1 VTASLQNPI
10 FVQQDIT
17 IGLKN
22 VVKTKM
28 KQSLNKNNNMRLIL
42 SCFLLMAFFN
52 GFSQETETI
61 EEGKKVKI
69 DSLYREDQ
77 FYFGFTYNALYQ
89 KPVGLSQNKFS
100 SGLSAGFL
108 RDMPI
113 NDDRTIAIA
122 SGLGFSYNNYN
133 EDLFISESGQTPV
146 YSIIDPKTAYSKNKF
161 QQLLV
166 DVPIEF
172 RWRTSTYESH
182 KFWRIYG
189 GLKFSYLLYNKS
201 VFTDAES
208 KIVVLNNKDFNK
220 ILYGLY
226 ISAGYNTINVYA
238 HYGLNSLFK
247 SAKIEGE
254 SIDMK
259 TFNIGV
265 IFYIL

>member
-1 VTASLQNPI
+1 MS
-10 FVQQDIT
+10 FC
-17 IGLKN
+17 N
-22 VVKTKM
+22 V
-28 KQSLNKNNNMRLIL
+28 
-42 SCFLLMAFFN
+42 
-52 GFSQETETI
+52 FSQEEPVLTKETT
-61 EEGKKVKI
+61 KVKI

-77 FYFGFTYNALYQ
+77 FYFGFTYNALQQ
-89 KPVGLSQNKFS
+89 KPAGLSQNKFS
-100 SGLSAGFL
+100 VGLSAGFL

-122 SGLGFSYNNYN
+122 SGVGFSYNNYN
-133 EDLFISESGQTPV
+133 QNLLISESDQMPV
-146 YSIIDPKTAYSKNKF
+146 YSIIDSKVVYNKNKF
-161 QQLLV
+161 TQLLV

-172 RWRTSTYESH
+172 RWRTSTYESY

-201 VFTDAES
+201 LYSDADN
-208 KIVVLNNKDFNK
+208 KIVVVNNKDFNK
-220 ILYGLY
+220 FLYGLY

-259 TFNIGV
+259 ALNIGI

>member
-1 VTASLQNPI
+1 
-10 FVQQDIT
+10 
-17 IGLKN
+17 
-22 VVKTKM
+22 M
-28 KQSLNKNNNMRLIL
+28 EQSLNRNNIMRSIL
-42 SCFLLMAFFN
+42 NCLLLMVFFN
-52 GFSQETETI
+52 GYSQETETI
-61 EEGKKVKI
+61 QNAEAVKI

-77 FYFGFTYNALYQ
+77 FYFGFTYNTLQ
-89 KPVGLSQNKFS
+89 EKLIGLSENKFSVGLS
-100 SGLSAGFL
+100 GGFL

-133 EDLFISESGQTPV
+133 QNLFISEPGQTPV
-146 YSIIDPKTAYSKNKF
+146 YSIIDSKTAYSKNKF
-161 QQLLV
+161 KQLLI

-189 GLKFSYLLYNKS
+189 GFKFSYLLYNKS
-201 VFTDAES
+201 VFTDTES

-220 ILYGLY
+220 VLYGIY
-226 ISAGYNTINVYA
+226 MSVGYNTINVYV
-238 HYGLNSLFK
+238 HYGLNSLFN

-254 SIDMK
+254 SINMK
-259 TFNIGV
+259 PLNIGV

>member
-1 VTASLQNPI
+1 
-10 FVQQDIT
+10 
-17 IGLKN
+17 
-22 VVKTKM
+22 M
-28 KQSLNKNNNMRLIL
+28 KQSLNNNNTMRLFL
-42 SCFLLMAFFN
+42 SCFLLMSVFN
-52 GFSQETETI
+52 VFAQETETI
-61 EEGKKVKI
+61 EEGNKAKI

-77 FYFGFTYNALYQ
+77 FYFGFTYNALQQ
-89 KPVGLSQNKFS
+89 KPTALSQDKFS
-100 SGLSAGFL
+100 IGLSAGFL

-122 SGLGFSYNNYN
+122 SGVGFTYNNYN
-133 EDLFISESGQTPV
+133 QNLFISESGQGPV
-146 YSIIDPKTAYSKNKF
+146 YSIIDSETDYSKNKF
-161 QQLLV
+161 AQLLV

-201 VFTDAES
+201 VYTDSDS

-247 SAKIEGE
+247 SANIEGE

-259 TFNIGV
+259 SLNIGV

>member
-1 VTASLQNPI
+1 MS
-10 FVQQDIT
+10 
-17 IGLKN
+17 
-22 VVKTKM
+22 
-28 KQSLNKNNNMRLIL
+28 
-42 SCFLLMAFFN
+42 FFN

-77 FYFGFTYNALYQ
+77 FYFGFTYNALEQ
-89 KPVGLSQNKFS
+89 KPAGLSQKKFS
-100 SGLSAGFL
+100 VGLSAGFL

-122 SGLGFSYNNYN
+122 SGLGVSYNSFNQN
-133 EDLFISESGQTPV
+133 LFISESEQTRI
-146 YSIIDPKTAYSKNKF
+146 YSILDSETSYNKNKF
-161 QQLLV
+161 TQLLI

-172 RWRTSTYESH
+172 RWRTSTYESY

-201 VFTDAES
+201 VFTDADS
-208 KIVVLNNKDFNK
+208 KIVVLNNRDFNK
-220 ILYGLY
+220 LLYGLY

-259 TFNIGV
+259 VLNVGV

>member
-1 VTASLQNPI
+1 MEQSSV
-10 FVQQDIT
+10 
-17 IGLKN
+17 KN
-22 VVKTKM
+22 K
-28 KQSLNKNNNMRLIL
+28 NMRLFF
-42 SCFLLMAFFN
+42 SCFLLMSFCN
-52 GFSQETETI
+52 VFSQEEPVLTKETT
-61 EEGKKVKI
+61 KVKI

-77 FYFGFTYNALYQ
+77 FYFGFTYNALQQ
-89 KPVGLSQNKFS
+89 KPAGLSQNKFS
-100 SGLSAGFL
+100 VGLSAGFL

-122 SGLGFSYNNYN
+122 SGVGFSYNNYN
-133 EDLFISESGQTPV
+133 QNLLISESDQMPV
-146 YSIIDPKTAYSKNKF
+146 YSIIDSKVVYNKNKF
-161 QQLLV
+161 TQLLV

-172 RWRTSTYESH
+172 RWRTSTYESY

-201 VFTDAES
+201 LYSDADN
-208 KIVVLNNKDFNK
+208 KIVVVNNKDFNK
-220 ILYGLY
+220 FLYGLY

-247 SAKIEGE
+247 SAKIEDE

-259 TFNIGV
+259 ALNIGI

>member
-1 VTASLQNPI
+1 
-10 FVQQDIT
+10 
-17 IGLKN
+17 
-22 VVKTKM
+22 M
-28 KQSLNKNNNMRLIL
+28 EQSLNRNNIMRSIL
-42 SCFLLMAFFN
+42 NCLLLMVFFN
-52 GFSQETETI
+52 GYSQETETI
-61 EEGKKVKI
+61 QNAEAVKI

-77 FYFGFTYNALYQ
+77 FYFGFTYNTLQ
-89 KPVGLSQNKFS
+89 EKPIGLSENKFS
-100 SGLSAGFL
+100 VGLSAGFL

-133 EDLFISESGQTPV
+133 QNLFISEPGQTPV
-146 YSIIDPKTAYSKNKF
+146 YSIIDSKTAYSKNKF
-161 QQLLV
+161 KQLLI

-189 GLKFSYLLYNKS
+189 GFKFSYLLYNKS
-201 VFTDAES
+201 VFTDTES

-220 ILYGLY
+220 ILYGIY
-226 ISAGYNTINVYA
+226 MSVGYNTINVYV
-238 HYGLNSLFK
+238 HYGLNSLFN

-254 SIDMK
+254 SINMK
-259 TFNIGV
+259 ALNIGV

>member
-1 VTASLQNPI
+1 
-10 FVQQDIT
+10 
-17 IGLKN
+17 
-22 VVKTKM
+22 M
-28 KQSLNKNNNMRLIL
+28 KQSLNNNNKMRLTW
-42 SCFLLMAFFN
+42 SCFLLMSFFN
-52 GFSQETETI
+52 SFSQEIETI
-61 EEGKKVKI
+61 EEAKDVKI

-77 FYFGFTYNALYQ
+77 FYFGFTYNTLQ
-89 KPVGLSQNKFS
+89 EKPSGLSQKKFS
-100 SGLSAGFL
+100 VGLSAGFL

-133 EDLFISESGQTPV
+133 ENLFISTLGQETV
-146 YSIIDPKTAYSKNKF
+146 YSIIDSKTVYNKNKF
-161 QQLLV
+161 KQLLI

-189 GLKFSYLLYNKS
+189 GFKFSYLLYNKS
-201 VFTDAES
+201 VFTDADS

-238 HYGLNSLFK
+238 HYGLNSFFK

-259 TFNIGV
+259 ALNIGV
-265 IFYIL
+265 VFYIL